1 MKIPLI
7 KATRSIAFKSIAVII
22 LLLAIFSIIICAIGY
37 DGFTDALI
45 EQYTTDAF
53 MAANVASMML
63 LPDMIDNYMIDGG
76 DNTNWY
82 NVYSL
87 LKMTCNS
94 TGVEFIYV
102 IKVDQTDYN
111 HITFVFSTKNSDSI
125 YDEYP
130 CGYVKETTNEEYRI
144 AYRALYEGTK
154 DSAFVMRDTGNP
166 STGRHITVMI
176 PLNDGLNTETKGII
190 CVQVQLA
197 KLEHARNTYIRNV
210 LIVLI
215 ILAIALI
222 FTQGQYL
229 NAVLIKPVTTI
240 TAESARFARESVKR
254 KKKLSKSIRN
264 KDDEIALLA
273 DSIDHMESQIVD
285 YIENITT
292 ITAEKQRISTELS
305 LAARIQSD
313 ALPMKFPAFPER
325 SEFDLHASMNP
336 AKEVG
341 GDYYDFF
348 LVDEDHLCLFIAD
361 VSGKGIPAALF
372 MMSTKGV
379 LASNAMK
386 SLSPAEI
393 LEKTNEVVCSKN
405 MQDMF
410 VTVWLGILEISTG
423 RLVASNA
430 GHEFPVIRQPD
441 GKFEIF
447 EDVHGPFI
455 GGFEGV
461 KYTDYELKLG
471 HGARLFVYTD
481 GVPEATDRNN
491 DMFGMDRLVDAL
503 NQEPDAFPKK
513 LLENVRA
520 SVDKFVKDAEQ
531 FDDLTM
537 LCLEYK

>member
-7 KATRSIAFKSIAVII
+7 KATRSIAFKSIAVIV
-22 LLLAIFSIIICAIGY
+22 LLLAIFSMIICAIGY
-37 DGFTDALI
+37 DGFTDALV

-53 MAANVASMML
+53 MAANVTTMML

-82 NVYSL
+82 NVYNL
-87 LKMTCNS
+87 LKGTCNS

-102 IKVDQTDYN
+102 IKVDRTDYN
-111 HITFVFSTKNSDSI
+111 HITFVFSSKNSDSI
-125 YDEYP
+125 YDEFP
-130 CGYVKETTNEEYRI
+130 CGYVRETTNEEYRK
-144 AYRALYEGTK
+144 AYRALYEGTL
-154 DSAFVMRDTGNP
+154 DSASVMRDAGNL

-176 PLNDGLNTETKGII
+176 PLKSGTETVAII

-197 KLEHARNTYIRNV
+197 KLEQARNTYIRNV
-210 LIVLI
+210 VIVLI

-229 NAVLIKPVTTI
+229 NAVLIKPVKTI
-240 TAESARFARESVKR
+240 TAESTRFARESVKR

-285 YIENITT
+285 YIENITS

-305 LAARIQSD
+305 LAARIQAD
-313 ALPMKFPAFPER
+313 ALPSRFPAFPDR
-325 SEFDLHASMNP
+325 KEFDLYASMDP

-348 LVDEDHLCLFIAD
+348 LVDDDHLCLFIAD

-372 MMSTKGV
+372 MMSTKSV
-379 LASNAMK
+379 LSNNAMK

-393 LEKTNEVVCSKN
+393 LENTNNVVSKN

-423 RLVASNA
+423 KLVASNA
-430 GHEFPVIRQPD
+430 GHEYPVIRQPG
-441 GKFEIF
+441 GKFQVL
-447 EDVHGPFI
+447 EDSHGPFI
-455 GGFEGV
+455 GGFAGV
-461 KYTDYELKLG
+461 KYTDYEVQLG
-471 HGARLFVYTD
+471 HGAGLFVYTD
-481 GVPEATDRNN
+481 GVPEATDRKN

-503 NQEPDAFPKK
+503 NQEPDAAPEK
-513 LLENVRA
+513 LLKNVRV
-520 SVDKFVKDAEQ
+520 SVDRFVKDAEQ

>member
-7 KATRSIAFKSIAVII
+7 KATRSIAFKSIAVIVLI
-22 LLLAIFSIIICAIGY
+22 LAIFSVVICAIGY
-37 DGFTDALI
+37 DGFTDALV

-53 MAANVASMML
+53 MAANVSSMML
-63 LPDMIDNYMIDGG
+63 LPEMIDNYMIDGG

-82 NVYSL
+82 NVYNL
-87 LKMTCNS
+87 LKSTCNS

-102 IKVDQTDYN
+102 IKVDRTDYN
-111 HITFVFSTKNSDSI
+111 HITFVFATKNADSI
-125 YDEYP
+125 YDEFP
-130 CGYVKETTNEEYRI
+130 CGYVRETTNEEYRN
-144 AYRALYEGTK
+144 AYRALYEGAL
-154 DSAFVMRDTGNP
+154 DSASVMRDSGNL

-176 PLNDGLNTETKGII
+176 PLKSGMETKAII

-197 KLEHARNTYIRNV
+197 KLEKARSTYVRNV
-210 LIVLI
+210 VIVLI
-215 ILAIALI
+215 ILAAAVIA
-222 FTQGQYL
+222 TQGLYL
-229 NAVLIKPVTTI
+229 NSVLIRPVKTI
-240 TAESARFARESVKR
+240 TAESTRFARESVKR
-254 KKKLSKSIRN
+254 KKKLSKSIKN

-273 DSIDHMESQIVD
+273 DSIDHMETQIVD
-285 YIENITT
+285 YIQNITA

-305 LAARIQSD
+305 LAARIQAD
-313 ALPMKFPAFPER
+313 ALPSRFPAFPDR
-325 SEFDLHASMNP
+325 KEFDLYASMDP

-348 LVDEDHLCLFIAD
+348 LVDDDHLCLFIAD

-372 MMSTKGV
+372 MMSTKSV
-379 LASNAMK
+379 LSNNAMK

-393 LEKTNEVVCSKN
+393 LENTNNVVSKN

-423 RLVASNA
+423 KLVASNA
-430 GHEFPVIRQPD
+430 GHEYPVIRQPG
-441 GKFEIF
+441 GKFQVL
-447 EDVHGPFI
+447 EDSHGPFI
-455 GGFEGV
+455 GGFAGV
-461 KYTDYELKLG
+461 KYTDYEVQLG
-471 HGARLFVYTD
+471 HGASLFVYTD
-481 GVPEATDRNN
+481 GVPEATDRKN

-503 NQEPDAFPKK
+503 NQEPGASPEK

-520 SVDKFVKDAEQ
+520 SVDRFVKDAEQ

>member
-7 KATRSIAFKSIAVII
+7 KATRSIAFKSIAAIVLI
-22 LLLAIFSIIICAIGY
+22 LAIFSVVICAIGY
-37 DGFTDALI
+37 DGFTDALV

-53 MAANVASMML
+53 MAANVSSMML
-63 LPDMIDNYMIDGG
+63 LPEMIDNYMIDGG

-82 NVYSL
+82 NVYNL
-87 LKMTCNS
+87 LKSTCNS

-102 IKVDQTDYN
+102 IKVDRTDYN
-111 HITFVFSTKNSDSI
+111 HITFVFATKNADSI
-125 YDEYP
+125 YDEFP
-130 CGYVKETTNEEYRI
+130 CGYVRETTNEEYRN
-144 AYRALYEGTK
+144 AYRALYEGAL
-154 DSAFVMRDTGNP
+154 DSASVMRDSGNL

-176 PLNDGLNTETKGII
+176 PLKSGTETKAII

-197 KLEHARNTYIRNV
+197 KLEKARSTYVRNV
-210 LIVLI
+210 VIVLI
-215 ILAIALI
+215 ILAAAVIA
-222 FTQGQYL
+222 TQGLYL
-229 NAVLIKPVTTI
+229 NSVLIRPVKTI
-240 TAESARFARESVKR
+240 TAESTRFARESVKR
-254 KKKLSKSIRN
+254 KKKLSKSIKN

-273 DSIDHMESQIVD
+273 DSIDHMETQIVD
-285 YIENITT
+285 YIQNITA

-305 LAARIQSD
+305 LAARIQAD
-313 ALPMKFPAFPER
+313 ALPNRFPAFPDR
-325 SEFDLHASMNP
+325 KEFDLYASMDP

-348 LVDEDHLCLFIAD
+348 LVDDDHLCLFIAD

-372 MMSTKGV
+372 MMSTKSV
-379 LASNAMK
+379 LSNNAMK

-393 LEKTNEVVCSKN
+393 LENTNNVVSKN

-423 RLVASNA
+423 KLVASNA
-430 GHEFPVIRQPD
+430 GHEYPVIRQPG
-441 GKFEIF
+441 GKFQVL
-447 EDVHGPFI
+447 EDSHGPFI
-455 GGFEGV
+455 GGFAGV
-461 KYTDYELKLG
+461 KYTDYEVQLG
-471 HGARLFVYTD
+471 HGASLFVYTD
-481 GVPEATDRNN
+481 GVPEATDRKN

-503 NQEPDAFPKK
+503 NQEPGASPEK

-520 SVDKFVKDAEQ
+520 SVDRFVKDAEQ

>member
-7 KATRSIAFKSIAVII
+7 KATGSIAFKSIAVIVLI
-22 LLLAIFSIIICAIGY
+22 LAVFSVVICAIGY
-37 DGFTDALI
+37 DGFTDALVD
-45 EQYTTDAF
+45 QYTTDAF
-53 MAANVASMML
+53 MAANVSTIML
-63 LPDMIDNYMIDGG
+63 RPEMIDYYMIDGG
-76 DNTNWY
+76 DNFNWY
-82 NVYSL
+82 NVYNL
-87 LKMTCNS
+87 LKDTCNS

-111 HITFVFSTKNSDSI
+111 HITFVFSAKNSDSI
-125 YDEYP
+125 YDEFP
-130 CGYVKETTNEEYRI
+130 CGYVRETTNDEYRN
-144 AYRALYEGTK
+144 AYRALYEGTLE
-154 DSAFVMRDTGNP
+154 SASVMRDSGNL

-176 PLNDGLNTETKGII
+176 PLRDGNETTAII
-190 CVQVQLA
+190 CVQVQLE
-197 KLEHARNTYIRNV
+197 KLEKARSTYVRNV
-210 LIVLI
+210 VIVLV
-215 ILAIALI
+215 ILAIAVI
-222 FTQGQYL
+222 VTQGLYL
-229 NAVLIKPVTTI
+229 NSVLLRPVKTI
-240 TAESARFARESVKR
+240 TAESSRFARESVKR
-254 KKKLSKSIRN
+254 KKKLTKSIRN

-273 DSIDHMESQIVD
+273 DSIDHMETQIVD
-285 YIENITT
+285 YISNITA

-305 LAARIQSD
+305 LAARIQAD
-313 ALPMKFPAFPER
+313 ALPSKFPAFPER
-325 SEFDLHASMNP
+325 NEFDLYASMNP

-348 LVDEDHLCLFIAD
+348 FVDDDHLCLFIAD

-372 MMSTKGV
+372 MMSTKNV
-379 LASNAMK
+379 LSSNAMK

-393 LEKTNEVVCSKN
+393 LENTNDIVAKN

-423 RLVASNA
+423 KLVASNA

-441 GKFEIF
+441 GKFEVF

-461 KYTDYELKLG
+461 KYTDYEVKLG

-481 GVPEATDRNN
+481 GVPEATDVKNE
-491 DMFGMDRLVDAL
+491 MFGMERLVDAL
-503 NQEPDAFPKK
+503 NEEPDASPEK
-513 LLENVRA
+513 LLANVRA
-520 SVDKFVKDAEQ
+520 SVDRFVKDAEQ

>member
-7 KATRSIAFKSIAVII
+7 KATRSIAFKSIAAIVLI
-22 LLLAIFSIIICAIGY
+22 LAIFSVVICAIGY
-37 DGFTDALI
+37 DGFTDALV

-53 MAANVASMML
+53 MAANVSSMML
-63 LPDMIDNYMIDGG
+63 LPEMIDNYMIDGG

-82 NVYSL
+82 NVYNL
-87 LKMTCNS
+87 LKSTCNS

-102 IKVDQTDYN
+102 IKVDRTDYN
-111 HITFVFSTKNSDSI
+111 HITFVFATKNADSI
-125 YDEYP
+125 YDEFP
-130 CGYVKETTNEEYRI
+130 CGYVRETTNEEYRN
-144 AYRALYEGTK
+144 AYRALYEGAL
-154 DSAFVMRDTGNP
+154 DSASVMRDSGNL

-176 PLNDGLNTETKGII
+176 PLKSGTETKAII

-197 KLEHARNTYIRNV
+197 KLEKARSTYVRNV
-210 LIVLI
+210 VIVLI
-215 ILAIALI
+215 ILAAAVIA
-222 FTQGQYL
+222 TQGLYL
-229 NAVLIKPVTTI
+229 NSVLIRPVKTI
-240 TAESARFARESVKR
+240 TAESTRFARESVKR
-254 KKKLSKSIRN
+254 KKKLSKSIKN

-273 DSIDHMESQIVD
+273 DSIDHMETQIVD
-285 YIENITT
+285 YIQNITA

-305 LAARIQSD
+305 LAARIQAD
-313 ALPMKFPAFPER
+313 ALPNRFPAFPDR
-325 SEFDLHASMNP
+325 KEFDLYASMNP

-348 LVDEDHLCLFIAD
+348 LVDDDHLCLFIAD

-372 MMSTKGV
+372 MMSTKSV
-379 LASNAMK
+379 LSNNAMK

-393 LEKTNEVVCSKN
+393 LENTNNVVSKN

-423 RLVASNA
+423 KLVASNA
-430 GHEFPVIRQPD
+430 GHEYPVIRQPG
-441 GKFEIF
+441 GKFQVL
-447 EDVHGPFI
+447 EDSHGPFI
-455 GGFEGV
+455 GGFAGV
-461 KYTDYELKLG
+461 KYTDYEVQLG
-471 HGARLFVYTD
+471 HGASLFVYTD
-481 GVPEATDRNN
+481 GVPEATDRKN

-503 NQEPDAFPKK
+503 NQEPGASPEK

-520 SVDKFVKDAEQ
+520 SVDRFVKDAEQ

>member
-7 KATRSIAFKSIAVII
+7 KATRSIAFKSIAVIVLI
-22 LLLAIFSIIICAIGY
+22 LAIFSVVICAIGY
-37 DGFTDALI
+37 DGFTDALV

-53 MAANVASMML
+53 MAANVSSMML
-63 LPDMIDNYMIDGG
+63 LPEMIDNYMIDGG

-82 NVYSL
+82 NVYNL
-87 LKMTCNS
+87 LKSTCNS

-102 IKVDQTDYN
+102 IKVDRTDYN
-111 HITFVFSTKNSDSI
+111 HITFVFATKNTDSI
-125 YDEYP
+125 YDEFP
-130 CGYVKETTNEEYRI
+130 CGYVRETTNEEYRN
-144 AYRALYEGTK
+144 AYRALYEGAL
-154 DSAFVMRDTGNP
+154 DSASVMRDSGNL

-176 PLNDGLNTETKGII
+176 PLKSGTETKAII

-197 KLEHARNTYIRNV
+197 KLEKARSTYVRNV
-210 LIVLI
+210 VIVLI
-215 ILAIALI
+215 ILAAAVIA
-222 FTQGQYL
+222 TQGLYL
-229 NAVLIKPVTTI
+229 NSVLIRPVKTI
-240 TAESARFARESVKR
+240 TAESTRFARESVKR
-254 KKKLSKSIRN
+254 KKKLSKSIKN

-273 DSIDHMESQIVD
+273 DSIDHMETQIVD
-285 YIENITT
+285 YIQNITA

-305 LAARIQSD
+305 LAARIQAD
-313 ALPMKFPAFPER
+313 ALPNRFPAFPDR
-325 SEFDLHASMNP
+325 KEFDLYASMDP

-348 LVDEDHLCLFIAD
+348 LVDDDHLCLFIAD

-372 MMSTKGV
+372 MMSTKSV
-379 LASNAMK
+379 LSNNAMK

-393 LEKTNEVVCSKN
+393 LENTNNVVSKN

-423 RLVASNA
+423 KLVASNA
-430 GHEFPVIRQPD
+430 GHEYPVIRQPG
-441 GKFEIF
+441 GKFQVL
-447 EDVHGPFI
+447 EDSHGPFI
-455 GGFEGV
+455 GGFSGV
-461 KYTDYELKLG
+461 KYTDYEVQLG
-471 HGARLFVYTD
+471 HGASLFVYTD
-481 GVPEATDRNN
+481 GVPEATDRKN

-503 NQEPDAFPKK
+503 NQEPGASPEK

-520 SVDKFVKDAEQ
+520 SVDRFVKDAEQ

>member
-7 KATRSIAFKSIAVII
+7 KATRSIAFKSIAVIVLI
-22 LLLAIFSIIICAIGY
+22 LAVFSVVICAIGY
-37 DGFTDALI
+37 DGFTDALVD
-45 EQYTTDAF
+45 QYTTDAF
-53 MAANVASMML
+53 MAANVSTIML
-63 LPDMIDNYMIDGG
+63 LPEMIDYYMINGG
-76 DNTNWY
+76 DNYNWY

-87 LKMTCNS
+87 LKDTCNS

-111 HITFVFSTKNSDSI
+111 HITFVFSAKNSDSI
-125 YDEYP
+125 YDEFP
-130 CGYVKETTNEEYRI
+130 CGYVRETTNDEYRN
-144 AYRALYEGTK
+144 AYRALYEGTLE
-154 DSAFVMRDTGNP
+154 STSVMRDSGNL

-176 PLNDGLNTETKGII
+176 PLRDGNETTAII
-190 CVQVQLA
+190 CVQVQLD
-197 KLEHARNTYIRNV
+197 KLEKARSTYVRNV
-210 LIVLI
+210 VIVLV
-215 ILAIALI
+215 ILAIVVI
-222 FTQGQYL
+222 VTQGLYL
-229 NAVLIKPVTTI
+229 NSVLLRPVKTI
-240 TAESARFARESVKR
+240 TAESSRFARESVKR
-254 KKKLSKSIRN
+254 KKKLTKSIRN

-273 DSIDHMESQIVD
+273 DSIDHMETQIVD
-285 YIENITT
+285 YISNITA

-305 LAARIQSD
+305 LAARIQAD
-313 ALPMKFPAFPER
+313 ALPSKFPAFPER
-325 SEFDLHASMNP
+325 NEFDLYASMNP

-348 LVDEDHLCLFIAD
+348 FVDDDHLCLFIAD

-372 MMSTKGV
+372 MMSTKNV
-379 LASNAMK
+379 LSSNAMK

-393 LEKTNEVVCSKN
+393 LENTNDIVAKN

-423 RLVASNA
+423 KLVASNA

-461 KYTDYELKLG
+461 KYTDYEIKLG

-481 GVPEATDRNN
+481 GVPEATDRKN
-491 DMFGMDRLVDAL
+491 DMFGMERLVDAL
-503 NQEPDAFPKK
+503 NEAPEASPEK
-513 LLENVRA
+513 LLENVRT
-520 SVDKFVKDAEQ
+520 SVDRFVKDAEQ

>member
-7 KATRSIAFKSIAVII
+7 KATRSIAFKSIAVIVLI
-22 LLLAIFSIIICAIGY
+22 LAVFSVVICAIGY
-37 DGFTDALI
+37 DGFTDALVD
-45 EQYTTDAF
+45 QYTTDAF
-53 MAANVASMML
+53 MAANVSTIML
-63 LPDMIDNYMIDGG
+63 RPEMIDYYMIDGG
-76 DNTNWY
+76 DNFNWY
-82 NVYSL
+82 NVYNL
-87 LKMTCNS
+87 LKDTCNS

-111 HITFVFSTKNSDSI
+111 HITFVFSAKNSDSI
-125 YDEYP
+125 YDEFP
-130 CGYVKETTNEEYRI
+130 CGYVRETTNDEYRN
-144 AYRALYEGTK
+144 AYRALYEGTLE
-154 DSAFVMRDTGNP
+154 SASVMRDSGNL

-176 PLNDGLNTETKGII
+176 PLRDGNETTAII
-190 CVQVQLA
+190 CVQVQLE
-197 KLEHARNTYIRNV
+197 KLEKARSTYVRNV
-210 LIVLI
+210 VIVLV
-215 ILAIALI
+215 ILAIVVI
-222 FTQGQYL
+222 VTQGLYL
-229 NAVLIKPVTTI
+229 NSVLLRPVKTI
-240 TAESARFARESVKR
+240 TAESSRFARESVKR
-254 KKKLSKSIRN
+254 KKKLTKSIRN

-273 DSIDHMESQIVD
+273 DSIDHMETQIVD
-285 YIENITT
+285 YISNITA

-305 LAARIQSD
+305 LAARIQAD
-313 ALPMKFPAFPER
+313 ALPSKFPAFPER
-325 SEFDLHASMNP
+325 NEFDLYASMNP

-348 LVDEDHLCLFIAD
+348 FVDDDHLCLFIAD

-372 MMSTKGV
+372 MMSTKNV
-379 LASNAMK
+379 LSSNAMK

-393 LEKTNEVVCSKN
+393 LENTNDIVAKN

-423 RLVASNA
+423 KLVASNA

-441 GKFEIF
+441 GKFEVF

-461 KYTDYELKLG
+461 KYTDYEVKLG

-481 GVPEATDRNN
+481 GVPEATDVKNE
-491 DMFGMDRLVDAL
+491 MFGMDRLVDAL
-503 NQEPDAFPKK
+503 NEAPEASPEK
-513 LLENVRA
+513 LLENVRT
-520 SVDKFVKDAEQ
+520 SVDRFVKDAEQ

>member
-7 KATRSIAFKSIAVII
+7 KATRSIAFKSIAVIVLI
-22 LLLAIFSIIICAIGY
+22 LAVFSVVICAIGY
-37 DGFTDALI
+37 DGFTDALVD
-45 EQYTTDAF
+45 QYTTDAF
-53 MAANVASMML
+53 MATNVSTIML
-63 LPDMIDNYMIDGG
+63 RPEMIDYYMIDGG
-76 DNTNWY
+76 DNYNWY
-82 NVYSL
+82 NVYNL
-87 LKMTCNS
+87 LKDTCNS

-111 HITFVFSTKNSDSI
+111 HITFVFSAKNSDSI
-125 YDEYP
+125 YDEFP
-130 CGYVKETTNEEYRI
+130 CGYVRETTNDEYRN
-144 AYRALYEGTK
+144 AYRALYEGTLE
-154 DSAFVMRDTGNP
+154 STSVMRDSGNL

-176 PLNDGLNTETKGII
+176 PLRDGNETTAII
-190 CVQVQLA
+190 CVQVQLD
-197 KLEHARNTYIRNV
+197 KLEKARSTYVRNV
-210 LIVLI
+210 VIVLV
-215 ILAIALI
+215 ILAIVVI
-222 FTQGQYL
+222 VTQGLYL
-229 NAVLIKPVTTI
+229 NSVLLRPVKTI
-240 TAESARFARESVKR
+240 TAESSRFAHESVKR
-254 KKKLSKSIRN
+254 KKKLTKSIRN

-273 DSIDHMESQIVD
+273 DSIDHMETQIID
-285 YIENITT
+285 YISNITA

-305 LAARIQSD
+305 LAARIQAD
-313 ALPMKFPAFPER
+313 ALPSKFPAFPER
-325 SEFDLHASMNP
+325 NEFDLYASMNP

-348 LVDEDHLCLFIAD
+348 FVDDDHLCLFIAD

-372 MMSTKGV
+372 MMSTKNV
-379 LASNAMK
+379 LSSNAMK

-393 LEKTNEVVCSKN
+393 LENTNDIVAKN

-423 RLVASNA
+423 KLVASNA

-441 GKFEIF
+441 GKFEVF

-455 GGFEGV
+455 GGFQGV
-461 KYTDYELKLG
+461 KYTDYEIKLG

-481 GVPEATDRNN
+481 GVPEATDRKN
-491 DMFGMDRLVDAL
+491 DMFGMERLVDAL
-503 NQEPDAFPKK
+503 NEAPEASPEK
-513 LLENVRA
+513 LLENVRT

>member
-7 KATRSIAFKSIAVII
+7 KATRSIAFKSIAVIVLI
-22 LLLAIFSIIICAIGY
+22 LAVFSVVICAIGY
-37 DGFTDALI
+37 DGFTDALVD
-45 EQYTTDAF
+45 QYTTDAF
-53 MAANVASMML
+53 MAANVSTIML
-63 LPDMIDNYMIDGG
+63 LPEMIDYYMINGG
-76 DNTNWY
+76 DNYNWY

-87 LKMTCNS
+87 LKDTCNS

-111 HITFVFSTKNSDSI
+111 HITFVFSAKNSDSI
-125 YDEYP
+125 YDEFP
-130 CGYVKETTNEEYRI
+130 CGYVRETTNDEYRN
-144 AYRALYEGTK
+144 AYRALYEGTLE
-154 DSAFVMRDTGNP
+154 STSVMRDSGNL

-176 PLNDGLNTETKGII
+176 PLRDGNETTAII
-190 CVQVQLA
+190 CVQVQLD
-197 KLEHARNTYIRNV
+197 KLEKARSTYVRNV
-210 LIVLI
+210 VIVLV
-215 ILAIALI
+215 ILAIVVI
-222 FTQGQYL
+222 VTQGLYL
-229 NAVLIKPVTTI
+229 NSVLLRPVKTI
-240 TAESARFARESVKR
+240 TAESSRFARESVKR
-254 KKKLSKSIRN
+254 KKKLTKSIRN

-273 DSIDHMESQIVD
+273 DSIDHMETQIVD
-285 YIENITT
+285 YISNITA

-305 LAARIQSD
+305 LAARIQAD
-313 ALPMKFPAFPER
+313 ALPSKFPAFPER
-325 SEFDLHASMNP
+325 NEFDLYASMNP

-348 LVDEDHLCLFIAD
+348 FVDDDHLCLFIAD

-372 MMSTKGV
+372 MMSTKNV
-379 LASNAMK
+379 LSSNAMK

-393 LEKTNEVVCSKN
+393 LENTNDIVAKN

-423 RLVASNA
+423 KLVASNA

-441 GKFEIF
+441 GKFEVF

-455 GGFEGV
+455 GGFQGV
-461 KYTDYELKLG
+461 KYTDYEIKLG

-481 GVPEATDRNN
+481 GVPEATDRKN
-491 DMFGMDRLVDAL
+491 DMFGMERLVDAL
-503 NQEPDAFPKK
+503 NEAPEASPEK
-513 LLENVRA
+513 LLENVRT
-520 SVDKFVKDAEQ
+520 SVDRFVKDAEQ

>member
-7 KATRSIAFKSIAVII
+7 KATRSIAFKSIAVIVLI
-22 LLLAIFSIIICAIGY
+22 LAIFSVVICAIGY
-37 DGFTDALI
+37 DGFTDALV

-53 MAANVASMML
+53 MAANVSSMML
-63 LPDMIDNYMIDGG
+63 LPEMIDNYMIDGG

-82 NVYSL
+82 NVYNL
-87 LKMTCNS
+87 LKSTCNS

-102 IKVDQTDYN
+102 IKVDRTDYN
-111 HITFVFSTKNSDSI
+111 HITFVFATKNADSI
-125 YDEYP
+125 YDEFP
-130 CGYVKETTNEEYRI
+130 CGYVRETTNEEYRN
-144 AYRALYEGTK
+144 AYRALYEGAL
-154 DSAFVMRDTGNP
+154 DSASVMRDSGNL

-176 PLNDGLNTETKGII
+176 PLKSGTETKAII

-197 KLEHARNTYIRNV
+197 KLEKARSTYVRNV
-210 LIVLI
+210 VIVLI
-215 ILAIALI
+215 ILAAAVIA
-222 FTQGQYL
+222 TQGLYL
-229 NAVLIKPVTTI
+229 NSVLIRPVKTI
-240 TAESARFARESVKR
+240 TAESTRFARESVKR
-254 KKKLSKSIRN
+254 KKKLSKSIKN

-273 DSIDHMESQIVD
+273 DSIDHMETQIVD
-285 YIENITT
+285 YIQNITA

-305 LAARIQSD
+305 LAARIQAD
-313 ALPMKFPAFPER
+313 ALPNRFPAFPDR
-325 SEFDLHASMNP
+325 KEFDLYASMDP

-348 LVDEDHLCLFIAD
+348 LVDDDHLCLFIAD

-372 MMSTKGV
+372 MMSTKSV
-379 LASNAMK
+379 LSNNAMK

-393 LEKTNEVVCSKN
+393 LENTNNVVSKN

-423 RLVASNA
+423 KLVASNA
-430 GHEFPVIRQPD
+430 GHEYPVIRQPG
-441 GKFEIF
+441 GKFQVL
-447 EDVHGPFI
+447 EDSHGPFI
-455 GGFEGV
+455 GGFAGV
-461 KYTDYELKLG
+461 KYTDYEVQLG
-471 HGARLFVYTD
+471 HGASLFVYTD
-481 GVPEATDRNN
+481 GVPEATDRKN

-503 NQEPDAFPKK
+503 NQEPGASPEK

-520 SVDKFVKDAEQ
+520 SVDRFVKDAEQ